1 VLPEPLLQL
10 CQVLTLL
17 IFSPLVSGVIGR
29 LEAMVQSRH
38 GPSILQPYYDIA
50 KFFRKETVIPE
61 HASWPFRAGPYV
73 AFTAYLGIALL
84 IPVLTNFP
92 LPLGYM
98 GDILGGAFLFA
109 LAGFAVGLAAL
120 DTGSPYAG
128 LGSSRT
134 TSFGTLVEPTLIFV
148 FFTVVLITHTDN
160 PYVMN
165 ATLHTSAVQIFRP
178 AHLLAAAAFF
188 LMMLVDTGRI
198 PVESSSSTLEFG
210 MIDEARL
217 FEHSGPA
224 MAILRW
230 GSAMKQFL
238 LYVVFLNV
246 LFLPWGVA
254 GQATPGVVAVSLV
267 TLLLKMF
274 AVALVIVGIESAF
287 AKLRLF
293 KITEF
298 MAAGFILA
306 VLAVLYGYLGG
317 G

>member
-1 VLPEPLLQL
+1 VLPPSVLQL

-17 IFSPLVSGVIGR
+17 IFSPLVSGVISR
-29 LEAMVQSRH
+29 LEANIQSRR
-38 GPSILQPYYDIA
+38 GPSIFQPYYDIL
-50 KFFRKETVIPE
+50 KFFRKETVVPE
-61 HASWPFRAGPYV
+61 HSSWPFRAGPYV
-73 AFTAYLGIALL
+73 SFTAYLCIALL

-109 LAGFAVGLAAL
+109 LAGFAIGLAAL
-120 DTGSPYAG
+120 DTASPYAG
-128 LGSSRT
+128 LGSSRAV
-134 TSFGTLVEPTLIFV
+134 SFGTLVEPTLIFV
-148 FFTVVLITHTDN
+148 FFTVALITHTDN

-165 ATLHTSAVQIFRP
+165 ATLRVSAAQVFRP

-188 LMMLVDTGRI
+188 LMMIVDTGRI

-217 FEHSGPA
+217 FEHSGSA
-224 MAILRW
+224 MALLRW

-238 LYVVFLNV
+238 LYVVFVNV
-246 LFLPWGVA
+246 LFFPWGVA
-254 GQATPGVVAVSLV
+254 GNGEVGTVAVSLV
-267 TLLLKMF
+267 TLLLKMLV
-274 AVALVIVGIESAF
+274 VALVIIAIESAF

-293 KITEF
+293 KLTEF
-298 MAAGFILA
+298 MAAGFILS
-306 VLAVLYGYLGG
+306 VLAILDAYLGG